1 MTSKQSQ
8 YTITYDD
15 FNDSFLCVI
24 DGETISANFVGE
36 ILSYIAK
43 LYDYEPKIIYS
54 ELHYAKVLEN
64 ELNINIEIELAGIE
78 IGELSKKIND
88 LESIKSLPEGVEIL
102 SVGDAE
108 RMKDRKVVVEA
119 IDASA
124 WEALQKSDLPVV
136 KKKTVKKTVK
146 KRK

>member
-8 YTITYDD
+8 YYITYDD

-24 DGETISANFVGE
+24 GGETISANFVGE

-64 ELNINIEIELAGIE
+64 ELNINIQLDF
-78 IGELSKKIND
+78 SY
-88 LESIKSLPEGVEIL
+88 
-102 SVGDAE
+102 
-108 RMKDRKVVVEA
+108 
-119 IDASA
+119 
-124 WEALQKSDLPVV
+124 
-136 KKKTVKKTVK
+136 
-146 KRK
+146 